1 MVWITSNPL
10 GDKMHVIKWIGLYGH
25 IVVRKYKTE
34 EEANAMKK
42 WLRREGIGFAHTF
55 EEE

>member
-1 MVWITSNPL
+1 MQ
-10 GDKMHVIKWIGLYGH
+10 VIKWRGWTGR

-34 EEANAMKK
+34 EEANAMKR
-42 WLRREGIGFAHTF
+42 WLRSQRIGFAHTF